1 MKILQGYLKILNA
14 HVTSL
19 SIGKARSK
27 RGHTHKNH
35 VNKSIQPGA
44 QDQEIEITLE
54 QQ

>member
-1 MKILQGYLKILNA
+1 MKILQVHLKILNV

-27 RGHTHKNH
+27 RVHTHKNR

-44 QDQEIEITLE
+44 QDQEIEITLT